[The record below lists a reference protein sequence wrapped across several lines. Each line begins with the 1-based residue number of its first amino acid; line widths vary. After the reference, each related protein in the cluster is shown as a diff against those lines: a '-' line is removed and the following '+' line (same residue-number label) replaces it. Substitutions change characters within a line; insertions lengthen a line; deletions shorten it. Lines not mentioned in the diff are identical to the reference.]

1 MIIFGQH
8 PVKDLLSDSSIR
20 VKRVYVKNKNIL
32 DDLVKINKSI
42 RNIDSMKISEK
53 DFYDLT
59 KSNSHQGLAV
69 EIETPKLYEYTDFK
83 KNIHELGRIIVVID
97 HVYDPHNLGAIIR
110 SCVFFDINT
119 IVIPKNR
126 AASITPGSIKSSAG
140 TIFKSTIYEV
150 SNLKNILIELKKKDY
165 WVIGADIRGENINSA
180 IFDQYMDEKIVLVL
194 GSENKGISKILK
206 KNCDLIARINNPGN
220 TDSLNVSVASGIFLN
235 RFS

>member
-32 DDLVKINKSI
+32 DELVKINKSI
-42 RNIDSMKISEK
+42 RNIDSIKISEK

-69 EIETPKLYEYTDFK
+69 EIETPKLYEYTDLK

-97 HVYDPHNLGAIIR
+97 HVNDPHNLGAIIR

-119 IVIPKNR
+119 GIGTPQTLCLDTHQSGLV
-126 AASITPGSIKSSAG
+126 SIID
-140 TIFKSTIYEV
+140 F
-150 SNLKNILIELKKKDY
+150 NLSFPL
-165 WVIGADIRGENINSA
+165 
-180 IFDQYMDEKIVLVL
+180 L
-194 GSENKGISKILK
+194 G
-206 KNCDLIARINNPGN
+206 
-220 TDSLNVSVASGIFLN
+220 
-235 RFS
+235 

>member
-97 HVYDPHNLGAIIR
+97 HVNDPHNLGAIIR

-119 IVIPKNR
+119 VFHHVGLILLNN
-126 AASITPGSIKSSAG
+126 T
-140 TIFKSTIYEV
+140 
-150 SNLKNILIELKKKDY
+150 KNI
-165 WVIGADIRGENINSA
+165 APS
-180 IFDQYMDEKIVLVL
+180 
-194 GSENKGISKILK
+194 
-206 KNCDLIARINNPGN
+206 
-220 TDSLNVSVASGIFLN
+220 IFLKVFN
-235 RFS
+235 VMPVS

>member
-42 RNIDSMKISEK
+42 RNIDSIKISEK
-53 DFYDLT
+53 DFYELT

-83 KNIHELGRIIVVID
+83 KNIHELGRIIMVID
-97 HVYDPHNLGAIIR
+97 HVVDPHNLGAIIR

-119 IVIPKNR
+119 VVIPKNR

-150 SNLKNILIELKKKDY
+150 SNLKNILIEGKTIDLGCGNGIVGISLSYEISNTIDWCLTSLIILSAVLLQIGSNYANDAYDYLK
-165 WVIGADIRGENINSA
+165 GADSQSR
-180 IFDQYMDEKIVLVL
+180 K
-194 GSENKGISKILK
+194 
-206 KNCDLIARINNPGN
+206 
-220 TDSLNVSVASGIFLN
+220 
-235 RFS
+235 

>member
-42 RNIDSMKISEK
+42 RNIDSIKISEK

-97 HVYDPHNLGAIIR
+97 HVNDPHNLGAIIR

-119 IVIPKNR
+119 VVIPKNR

-150 SNLKNILIELKKKDY
+150 PNLKNVLIELKKKDY